1 MNKKYYHDILVSA
14 QVNRCIFLVVYEPY
28 MVLEGLQGVRFQR
41 KIALQNPS
49 QVSLKSILALHN
61 MRKRTEN
68 INTTICYLSRTMH
81 I

>member
-41 KIALQNPS
+41 KIALQKWPQTS
-49 QVSLKSILALHN
+49 PILILAFHN
-61 MRKRTEN
+61 MKK
-68 INTTICYLSRTMH
+68 
-81 I
+81 